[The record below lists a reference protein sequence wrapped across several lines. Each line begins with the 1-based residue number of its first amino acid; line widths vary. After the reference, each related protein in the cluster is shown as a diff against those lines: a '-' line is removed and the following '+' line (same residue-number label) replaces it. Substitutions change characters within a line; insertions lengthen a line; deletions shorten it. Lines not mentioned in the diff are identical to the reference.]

1 MIKNWWL
8 IIDTVYSDY
17 SRFPLLF
24 FSVLGIMPDF
34 PYCSFSVLGSVS
46 GSHIILVIASFF
58 LVIFRESQC
67 SLWLDIL
74 KNTGQ
79 LFCRSPLIRFVC
91 CLLMISLRLYIFDKM
106 IVVMC
111 LSLYITSGNTIWT
124 CFITADKIL
133 PLVKVMW
140 WGSSTVKLLFF
151 NLLYFFKFIY
161 FNWRLITLQYCSG
174 FCHMLTW
181 ISHGCT
187 CVPILNPL
195 PPPSLSHPSGSSQCT
210 SPEHPNSCIKRGLIS
225 GREILMFC
233 EYIVYILT
241 FTHIVGIL

>member
-1 MIKNWWL
+1 
-8 IIDTVYSDY
+8 
-17 SRFPLLF
+17 
-24 FSVLGIMPDF
+24 MPDF

-151 NLLYFFKFIY
+151 NLLYFLNLFI
-161 FNWRLITLQYCSG
+161 LIGGSLLYNIVVVFAICWHELAMGVHVFPSWTP
-174 FCHMLTW
+174 
-181 ISHGCT
+181 SH
-187 CVPILNPL
+187 L
-195 PPPSLSHPSGSSQCT
+195 PPYPIPQGRPSAPALSTP
-210 SPEHPNSCIKRGLIS
+210 
-225 GREILMFC
+225 
-233 EYIVYILT
+233 
-241 FTHIVGIL
+241 THASNVD